1 MESHR
6 IRQTP
11 QEPAQTPTGGEA
23 PPDLGGSSLARRS
36 RAYADVA
43 RRASE
48 QCQHG
53 HAAEQELKKRV
64 NRSGQ

>member
-1 MESHR
+1 METHR
-6 IRQTP
+6 IRQTTH
-11 QEPAQTPTGGEA
+11 EPTAAPPGQEA
-23 PPDLGGSSLARRS
+23 PPEPGGSSLARRS

-53 HAAEQELKKRV
+53 HAAEQELRKRV